1 MGVNYYVCDPKA
13 PDRYGMHIGKS
24 SGGWCFALR
33 VYPEYSLT
41 TFQRWLDFLA
51 KLPEPCVMDCGASLY
66 TTPFQLAMAVLAL
79 YKQLPPRAF
88 QRYPNGCTMYTNA
101 AQLQADGLA
110 YVEHI

>member
-1 MGVNYYVCDPKA
+1 MRSFVYSSSTKVVTVNVYRIVRNRPV
-13 PDRYGMHIGKS
+13 HIGKLS
-24 SGGWCFALR
+24 
-33 VYPEYSLT
+33 
-41 TFQRWLDFLA
+41 D
-51 KLPEPCVMDCGASLY
+51 DY